1 MLLCVSVHLS
11 IATWPNLKPFL
22 FTSRVIYHWGKCI
35 RKDLHVSL
43 PLQRPV
49 VWRLHY
55 IWLLNKATMVCS
67 WNKIWT
73 WTVGILPNHLWVCQI
88 STSLEWKCKNY
99 LNYYFFFCQNT
110 ATDHWRKNLIT
121 GAYYQ
126 LNIQSSL
133 TWGQADTSCKQQ
145 AASLVSIVEPS
156 EQALISGEVPPGGYL
171 PELKQMQLF
180 EF

>member
-1 MLLCVSVHLS
+1 MF
-11 IATWPNLKPFL
+11 PFL
-22 FTSRVIYHWGKCI
+22 YKDRWYGDCTTFDSSTKRPWCAVETKFEREQWGYCPTTCEFVKFQHHWSENVRI
-35 RKDLHVSL
+35 
-43 PLQRPV
+43 
-49 VWRLHY
+49 
-55 IWLLNKATMVCS
+55 
-67 WNKIWT
+67 
-73 WTVGILPNHLWVCQI
+73 ILIN
-88 STSLEWKCKNY
+88 
-99 LNYYFFFCQNT
+99 FFFCQNT